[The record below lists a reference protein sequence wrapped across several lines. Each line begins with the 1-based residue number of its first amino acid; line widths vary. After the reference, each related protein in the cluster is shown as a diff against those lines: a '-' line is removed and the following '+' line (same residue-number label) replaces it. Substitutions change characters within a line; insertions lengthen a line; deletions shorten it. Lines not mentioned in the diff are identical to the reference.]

1 MSAGEDDEMET
12 GRRDWGN
19 SQGIRIPKE
28 YLKQLGITKETLLDI
43 SIEDGKI
50 VISKVFRHKT
60 LEERIAES
68 GKPLGASEE
77 YDFGEPSGSEVW

>member
-1 MSAGEDDEMET
+1 MET
-12 GRRDWGN
+12 SIKTWGN

-28 YLKQLGITKETLLDI
+28 YLTQLGITKQTLLDI

-60 LEERIAES
+60 LEERIMES
-68 GKPLGASEE
+68 GKPLEASGE
-77 YDFGEPSGSEVW
+77 YDFGEPTGNEVW